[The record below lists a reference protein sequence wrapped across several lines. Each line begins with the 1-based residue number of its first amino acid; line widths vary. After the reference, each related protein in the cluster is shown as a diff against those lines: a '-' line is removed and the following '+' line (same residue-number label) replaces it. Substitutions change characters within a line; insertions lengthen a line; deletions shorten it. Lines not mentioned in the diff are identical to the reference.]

1 MTREFRALRT
11 KDFKFS
17 PNLFLLSLSL
27 SPLHP
32 SPYMASPPCLVPR
45 PPPLYRP
52 VIFIVNCSLRPTHQ
66 LSSSYRSELIWN
78 WSIVI
83 SLSRLYFEI
92 SNTSFEEILASRI
105 IYAVI
110 RCFPAYRGRRIGRL
124 IGFWAI
130 RFIVRVEA
138 RRDRPKEE
146 NRFVGRLDRTYVR
159 TYRLECDSAVI
170 VCLDTFYTTINLR
183 N

>member
-17 PNLFLLSLSL
+17 PNLFLLSL

-110 RCFPAYRGRRIGRL
+110 RCFPVYRGRRIGRL

-159 TYRLECDSAVI
+159 TYVSLGMRFRGYRVPRYLLHD
-170 VCLDTFYTTINLR
+170 DQPT
-183 N
+183 